1 MDKELTDM
9 ADTMSNNV
17 KGSIAGLSSAWEAF
31 MLSFYDSK
39 GIMKDVLDFLARGL
53 RNDDDV

>member
-1 MDKELTDM
+1 M

-17 KGSIAGLSSAWEAF
+17 KGAIAGLSSAWEAF

-39 GIMKDVLDFLARGL
+39 GLMKDVFGL
-53 RNDDDV
+53 LR